1 MNRRTLILAGA
12 AGVALVGTLVFGWRW
27 WTQGRFEVATDN
39 AYIRADITHVS
50 AKVEGYVR
58 AVHAADNVQVAAGA
72 PLITL
77 EPADYDALLARARA
91 DVARAEAEAARAAA
105 DAQARQATVAGA
117 GEQVALQTDLAREA
131 QAGIAAARAS
141 RALATADER
150 RLATLAERGFLSPA
164 RLDQAR
170 AQAEVGDAGLR
181 RAQAASA
188 AQAEQIAVAA
198 AARTRAEADAE
209 AAGAAALAAQATL
222 ASARAALEAATL
234 TRGYAEMRAP
244 VAGVVA
250 NRTVQVGQ
258 LVRPGAL
265 LLAIVPLDQTF
276 VVANFKET
284 QIARL
289 QPGQAVHLKVDA
301 FPDLAVTGRVESLAP
316 TSGAQFSLL
325 PTDTATGNFTKITQR
340 VPVRIAIDPEWRAK
354 GVLRPGLSVTATVI
368 ARPAP

>member
-1 MNRRTLILAGA
+1 MTRKSLILAGVV
-12 AGVALVGTLVFGWRW
+12 GVILVGAAAFGWRW
-27 WTQGRFEVATDN
+27 WTQGRYEIATDN
-39 AYIRADITHVS
+39 AYVRADITHVS

-58 AVHAADNVQVAAGA
+58 AVHAADNAHVAAGA
-72 PLITL
+72 PLVTL
-77 EPADYDALLARARA
+77 EPADYDAQLARAQA
-91 DVARAEAEAARAAA
+91 EVARAEAEAARALA
-105 DAQARQATVAGA
+105 DAQARRAAVAGA

-131 QAGIAAARAS
+131 QAQIAAARAA
-141 RALATADER
+141 RALSAADER
-150 RLATLAERGFLSPA
+150 RLATLAERGFLSPS

-181 RAQAASA
+181 RAEAASA
-188 AQAEQIAVAA
+188 AQTEQIAVAA
-198 AARTRAEADAE
+198 AARTRAEADVA
-209 AAGAAALAAQATL
+209 AAGAAALSAQATL
-222 ASARAALEAATL
+222 KAARAALEAASL

-244 VAGVVA
+244 IAGVVA

-265 LLAIVPLDQTF
+265 LLAIVPLDQAF

-289 QPGQAVHLKVDA
+289 QPGQAVRLKLDA
-301 FPDLAVTGRVESLAP
+301 FPDLAITGRVESLAP